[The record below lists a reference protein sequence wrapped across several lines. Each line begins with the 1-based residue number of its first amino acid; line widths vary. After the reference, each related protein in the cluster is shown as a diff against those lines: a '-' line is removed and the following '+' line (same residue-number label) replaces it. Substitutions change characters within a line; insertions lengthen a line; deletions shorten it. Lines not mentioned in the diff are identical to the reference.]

1 MGHMT
6 PAVLFESVAK
16 GLLVL
21 HAACAVVTIGAAT
34 HHGWL
39 LVRQLRGREV
49 KPAQQRL
56 HVAVLAIAYLTTFV
70 LGALLYPAFRV
81 YVRAAYFDTQVPLAT
96 GAFEI
101 KEHWLALG
109 LALLF
114 IQVPLSRR
122 LTSDDPLSSVER
134 RLFVANGLLLTA
146 VVWLAMVTGFTLTAL
161 LPV

>member
-1 MGHMT
+1 M
-6 PAVLFESVAK
+6 S
-16 GLLVL
+16 
-21 HAACAVVTIGAAT
+21 
-34 HHGWL
+34 
-39 LVRQLRGREV
+39 
-49 KPAQQRL
+49 
-56 HVAVLAIAYLTTFV
+56 
-70 LGALLYPAFRV
+70 
-81 YVRAAYFDTQVPLAT
+81 
-96 GAFEI
+96 

-122 LTSDDPLSSVER
+122 LTSDDPLSSAER